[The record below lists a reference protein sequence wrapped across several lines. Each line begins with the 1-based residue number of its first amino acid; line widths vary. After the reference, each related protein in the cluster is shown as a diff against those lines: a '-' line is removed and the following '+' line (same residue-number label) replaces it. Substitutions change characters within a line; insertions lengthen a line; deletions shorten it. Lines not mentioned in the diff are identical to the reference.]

1 MVLKVGLVHNIV
13 NETSYIRNAGCISC
27 RVRTVE
33 VELEVRELSLDLSE
47 VLKVECLDE
56 CTCSIEEMHCLL
68 GLKGLEELHNVAA
81 ERSHTCST
89 THEDVLLA
97 VRVILRKKELS
108 VRT

>member
-1 MVLKVGLVHNIV
+1 M

-27 RVRTVE
+27 RVRTVEGE

-47 VLKVECLDE
+47 VLKVECLDK
-56 CTCSIEEMHCLL
+56 CTCSIEEVHCLL